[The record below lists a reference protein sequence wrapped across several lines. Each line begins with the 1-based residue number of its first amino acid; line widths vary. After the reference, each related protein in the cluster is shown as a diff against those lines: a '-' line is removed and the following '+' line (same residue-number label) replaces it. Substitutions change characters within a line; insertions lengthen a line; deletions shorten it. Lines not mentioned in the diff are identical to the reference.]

1 MQNKR
6 AEREFFDNFVQQKE
20 YDVFDERGYRRIII
34 EFNSLIERGTGL
46 DKILLDVGC
55 GTGAFTRRLKNNKD
69 LILGVD
75 ISFNS
80 VSLARKAMDECIF
93 FAGDGEILPFG
104 NETVDIVVFSGVL
117 HHLPSM
123 GRALEECFRI
133 LKPGGFFFAYDPNGV
148 NPAMWLYRSSR
159 SPLSTRKGW
168 TENERLLYKREICGA
183 LKDTGFSNVISKGI
197 SGVTYKY
204 VGTAVGMKILKIYN
218 FFDLLLERLGLADR
232 FGSFLISYGQKP

>member
-34 EFNSLIERGTGL
+34 EFDSLIERGAGL

-75 ISFNS
+75 ISFKS
-80 VSLARKAMDECIF
+80 VSLAWKKMDGCSF
-93 FAGDGEILPFG
+93 FAGDGESLPFA
-104 NETVDIVVFSGVL
+104 NDTVDIVVFSGVL

-123 GRALEECFRI
+123 EKALEECFRI
-133 LKPGGFFFAYDPNGV
+133 LKPGGNFFAYDPNGV

-159 SPLSTRKGW
+159 SPLSTQKGW
-168 TENERLLYKREICGA
+168 TENERLLCKREVCDA
-183 LKDTGFSNVISKGI
+183 LKHTGFSNVISKGI

-204 VGTAVGMKILKIYN
+204 IGTVVGMKILKIYN
-218 FFDLLLERLGLADR
+218 FFDLCLQRLGLAES